1 MAQPSCGWTAEMVDA
16 IDLAHRLL
24 ALRRDTGVLV
34 VGLTGAVAVGK
45 STLAATLTELIPKVA
60 GSDVAVAAVST
71 DGFLRSNAELDAA
84 GLTLRKGF
92 PESYDAAAME
102 AALRE
107 VRRGPTVFPG
117 YSHLTY
123 DHDPALAREIRDQ
136 DVLIVEGLGFTRS
149 TPVDVRVY
157 LDADEADL
165 EAWYVRRFL
174 DLCSAGRDDPTSF
187 YHRFAG
193 LDEAGVDSFARGV
206 WAGINLPNLREN
218 IAPLRDTSD
227 LVVRK
232 GPDHL
237 ILAINSPR
245 PRKRG
250 GPRSAGEPKLQA
262 GGFSAYP

>member
-1 MAQPSCGWTAEMVDA
+1 MPDA
-16 IDLAHRLL
+16 IDLARRLL
-24 ALRRDTGVLV
+24 ALRRRGDVLV
-34 VGLTGAVAVGK
+34 VGLTGAVAAGK
-45 STLAATLTELIPKVA
+45 STLAAALVDLIPRV
-60 GSDVAVAAVST
+60 GGGEVAVASVST

-102 AALRE
+102 TALRQ

-123 DHDPALAREIRDQ
+123 DHDPALAREVRDQ
-136 DVLIVEGLGFTRS
+136 DVLIVEGLGFTGS

-174 DLCSAGRDDPTSF
+174 DLWSAGRDDPTAF
-187 YHRFAG
+187 YHRFAA
-193 LDEAGVDSFARGV
+193 LDQAGVDSFARSV

-218 IAPLRDTSD
+218 IAPLRETSD

-232 GPDHL
+232 GPDHH

-250 GPRSAGEPKLQA
+250 GPRPADEPKLPA